1 VSSDGRQIR
10 LLGRAVDCA
19 PAAFF
24 VLDESGHFVA
34 ANRYACTMLG
44 YRRAELLDRAID
56 AIAVSPSLRRL
67 LNEGEV
73 GIVPLR
79 HKDGGTVVVRY
90 EARPAEAG
98 PIRLLVMVAYPRRV
112 LPADA
117 TPQEAAARGR
127 RWRDGRGLS
136 QRELEVL
143 QLMADGF
150 ENDEISS
157 QLVISRE
164 TVKSHVRRVLRKLRA
179 RSRTHAVALGLR
191 SSLID

>member
-1 VSSDGRQIR
+1 MSSDGRQMR
-10 LLGRAVDCA
+10 VLGRAADSA

-34 ANRYACTMLG
+34 ANRHACTMLG
-44 YRRAELLDRAID
+44 YRRAELLDRAVD
-56 AIAVSPSLRRL
+56 SIAVSAGLHRL
-67 LNEGEV
+67 VNEGEV

-79 HKDGGTVVVRY
+79 HKNGGSVLVRY
-90 EARPAEAG
+90 EARPAVAG
-98 PIRLLVMVAYPRRV
+98 PIRLLVLVAHPRRV

-117 TPQEAAARGR
+117 PPQEEAA
-127 RWRDGRGLS
+127 RGLS

-143 QLMADGF
+143 QLMADGL
-150 ENDEISS
+150 ENEEISS
-157 QLVISRE
+157 RLFISRE

-179 RSRTHAVALGLR
+179 RSRTHAVALALR